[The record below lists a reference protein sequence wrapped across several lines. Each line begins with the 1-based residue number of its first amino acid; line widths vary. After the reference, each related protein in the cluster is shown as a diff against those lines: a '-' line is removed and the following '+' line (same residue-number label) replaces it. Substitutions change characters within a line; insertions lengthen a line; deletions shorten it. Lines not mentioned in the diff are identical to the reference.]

1 MDEFYKYIYDENEIK
16 WFYDYCIPKLKQ
28 DEVFFFSLSA
38 RNKALNEKERELYQ
52 IGRNEMFNKM
62 IIRHD
67 SFEMLLRNLY
77 RSETNKKAFLTNA
90 NFPFPD
96 KCLTLYWNINPTNV
110 RRVIFEEQKL
120 IMELQEELI
129 NSALKGNS
137 SSIDSAFYKI
147 RKLYDMTLSLY
158 QTNTGTY
165 YWLDFDIDAEKKLIK
180 EQYGNIHTFMAEK
193 VGIENFVFID
203 TKNGMHILVRKKC
216 LRFNPDEICK
226 NIKTILYGENV
237 DSITIKGEIMRNKNE
252 MIPLPGTLQGM
263 YEVKVLNKNDFTN
276 PASIKTDLK

>member
-1 MDEFYKYIYDENEIK
+1 MSEYYKYIYDENEIR

-62 IIRHD
+62 IVRHD

-90 NFPFPD
+90 NICFPE
-96 KCLTLYWNINPTNV
+96 KCLTLYWNINPTDV
-110 RRVIFEEQKL
+110 RKVIFEEQKL
-120 IMELQEELI
+120 IMELQDELI
-129 NSALKGNS
+129 NSVLKKNAPA
-137 SSIDSAFYKI
+137 IESAFYKI

-158 QTNTGTY
+158 QTNTGTH
-165 YWLDFDIDAEKKLIK
+165 YWLDFDIDAEKLLIK
-180 EQYGNIHTFMAEK
+180 EQYENIHAFMIEK

-203 TKNGMHILVRKKC
+203 TKSGMHILVRKKC
-216 LRFNPDEICK
+216 LRFNPNEICE
-226 NIKTILYGENV
+226 NIKVILYGENANSTV
-237 DSITIKGEIMRNKNE
+237 IKGEIIRNKNE
-252 MIPLPGTLQGM
+252 MIPLPGTLQCM
-263 YEVKVLNKNDFTN
+263 HEVKVLNKNDFTN
-276 PASIKTDLK
+276 PASIKTDAE

>member
-120 IMELQEELI
+120 IMELQVLQ
-129 NSALKGNS
+129 S
-137 SSIDSAFYKI
+137 
-147 RKLYDMTLSLY
+147 MTRHCFHRY
-158 QTNTGTY
+158 C
-165 YWLDFDIDAEKKLIK
+165 F
-180 EQYGNIHTFMAEK
+180 
-193 VGIENFVFID
+193 
-203 TKNGMHILVRKKC
+203 HIYRKK
-216 LRFNPDEICK
+216 I
-226 NIKTILYGENV
+226 
-237 DSITIKGEIMRNKNE
+237 
-252 MIPLPGTLQGM
+252 IPAQQLHNTKQQINQQPPMNL
-263 YEVKVLNKNDFTN
+263 L
-276 PASIKTDLK
+276 